1 MGQLIA
7 PAWAF
12 RTRSSQFNTLDAAVC
27 LALALRIHQTDDAVR
42 KTAGRL
48 RDLVPIENRAQMS
61 KVMRHEAPCL
71 VVELIIKNATGA
83 LGI

>member
-1 MGQLIA
+1 MSAMHA

-12 RTRSSQFNTLDAAVC
+12 RTRSSQLNTLDAAVC
-27 LALALRIHQTDDAVR
+27 LALALRIHMTDEAVR

-48 RDLVPIENRAQMS
+48 RDMVPIENRAQMS
-61 KVMRHEAPCL
+61 KIMRHEAPSA

-83 LGI
+83 LGL

>member
-12 RTRSSQFNTLDAAVC
+12 RTRSSQLNTLDAAVC
-27 LALALRIHQTDDAVR
+27 LALALRIHKTDDAVR

-48 RDLVPIENRAQMS
+48 RDLVPIENRAQMG
-61 KVMRHEAPCL
+61 KVMRHDAPCL

>member
-1 MGQLIA
+1 MSVICA

-12 RTRSSQFNTLDAAVC
+12 RTRSSKLNTLDAAVC
-27 LALALRIHQTDDAVR
+27 LALALRIHRTDDAVR

-48 RDLVPIENRAQMS
+48 RDMVPLENRAQMS
-61 KVMRHEAPCL
+61 KVMRHEAPAA

-83 LGI
+83 LGL